1 MENIHKHP
9 RTISALLLPAFMI
22 ATAMMLAGC
31 GKKKEAVEEEKAEV
45 KVEETVDATRVKVE
59 PPKKYTE
66 AAKQQEFEK
75 KFEAAAQ
82 IFNPP
87 APGMLVRA
95 EPESGEPVVGE
106 LIRYVKDGVVIA
118 SGEEAITFTKS
129 ELKGSN
135 QTEFFVEAFAES
147 LAALQIE
154 SGFADEETGGKT
166 IYPPKGN
173 QTLETRF
180 MSTERLVPRAGPGRQ
195 YGSIEENA
203 VFRGSALRVR
213 DEISGWI
220 CVQEDKEGSAILG
233 WVPKH
238 ATGMPFTMRNDDMI
252 TRDVDKL
259 REDGLVLDINPGMN
273 EALVDAY
280 LWRTSDSASV
290 EGISR
295 LLARYIA
302 LEKNTRVFFVVIKD
316 NLDNRIVAEFSE
328 SRGLKVF

>member
-1 MENIHKHP
+1 MKSHRYHAIP
-9 RTISALLLPAFMI
+9 VLRTCLFASAFASAL
-22 ATAMMLAGC
+22 MLSGC
-31 GKKKEAVEEEKAEV
+31 GKKEEVVEEK
-45 KVEETVDATRVKVE
+45 KVEQVEQVETRVKVE
-59 PPKKYTE
+59 APKKYAE
-66 AAKQQEFEK
+66 ASKQQEFEK

-82 IFNPP
+82 IFNAP

-95 EPESGEPVVGE
+95 EPASGEPVVGE
-106 LIRYVKDGVVIA
+106 LIRYTKDGLVIA
-118 SGEEAITFTKS
+118 SGEEAITFKKD
-129 ELKGSN
+129 ELKETN

-147 LAALQIE
+147 LAALQIDT
-154 SGFADEETGGKT
+154 GFGDDDTGGKT

-180 MSTERLVPRAGPGRQ
+180 MSVERLVPRAGPGRQ

-220 CVQEDKEGSAILG
+220 CIQQDQDGSPVLG

-259 REDGLVLDINPGMN
+259 MEDGFVLNVNPSMN
-273 EALVDAY
+273 EALVDSY

-302 LEKNTRVFFVVIKD
+302 VQKNSRVFFVVIKE
-316 NLDNRIVAEFSE
+316 NFDNRKVAEFSE

>member
-1 MENIHKHP
+1 MNNYRVTVP
-9 RTISALLLPAFMI
+9 ASFVFTLPACMLTVSLLL
-22 ATAMMLAGC
+22 TGC
-31 GKKKEAVEEEKAEV
+31 GKKEEKVEV
-45 KVEETVDATRVKVE
+45 QEEKPEVVEQVETRVRVE
-59 PPKKYTE
+59 APKKYAE
-66 AAKQQEFEK
+66 ADKQQEFEK

-95 EPESGEPVVGE
+95 EPESGTPVAGE

-118 SGEEAITFTKS
+118 SGEEAITFNKD
-129 ELKGSN
+129 ELKDNN

-147 LAALQIE
+147 LASLQID
-154 SGFADEETGGKT
+154 SGFGDEETGGKA
-166 IYPPKGN
+166 IYPPKGT

-180 MSTERLVPRAGPGRQ
+180 MSAERLVPRAGPGRQ
-195 YGSIEENA
+195 YGAIEENA

-220 CVQEDKEGSAILG
+220 CIQEDAENAPILG
-233 WVPKH
+233 WIPKH
-238 ATGMPFTMRNDDMI
+238 ATGMPFTTRNDDMI

-259 REDGLVLDINPGMN
+259 REDGFVIDIKPEMN
-273 EALVDAY
+273 EALVDSY

-302 LEKNTRVFFVVIKD
+302 LQKNTRVFFVVIKD